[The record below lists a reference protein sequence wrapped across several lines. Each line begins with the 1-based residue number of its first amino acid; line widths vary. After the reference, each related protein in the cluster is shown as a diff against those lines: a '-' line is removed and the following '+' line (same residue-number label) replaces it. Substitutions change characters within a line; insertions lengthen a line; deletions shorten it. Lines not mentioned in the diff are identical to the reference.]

1 MPFLFAAG
9 GIERKQALVS
19 GTQVKG
25 VAHFNRRHFIGD
37 FTRIV
42 RLLHIASTEHPGFFQ
57 IMDVIGVNLFQRRKA
72 LTFLITTIGR
82 PVLIGNGGDS
92 FSRCGIGA

>member
-37 FTRIV
+37 FARIV
-42 RLLHIASTEHPGFFQ
+42 RLLHTERSPHNFP
-57 IMDVIGVNLFQRRKA
+57 KA
-72 LTFLITTIGR
+72 
-82 PVLIGNGGDS
+82 
-92 FSRCGIGA
+92 

>member
-9 GIERKQALVS
+9 GIECKQALVS

-37 FTRIV
+37 FTDRSA
-42 RLLHIASTEHPGFFQ
+42 ASHRQSGTPGFFQ
-57 IMDVIGVNLFQRRKA
+57 IVNVIGVNLFQR
-72 LTFLITTIGR
+72 
-82 PVLIGNGGDS
+82 
-92 FSRCGIGA
+92 

>member
-25 VAHFNRRHFIGD
+25 VARFNRRHFIGD
-37 FTRIV
+37 FARIV
-42 RLLHIASTEHPGFFQ
+42 SATSHRQYGTRASFRLWTLS
-57 IMDVIGVNLFQRRKA
+57 GVNLFRGEKA
-72 LTFLITTIGR
+72 LTFLIATMGR
-82 PVLIGNGGDS
+82 PV
-92 FSRCGIGA
+92 

>member
-25 VAHFNRRHFIGD
+25 VAH
-37 FTRIV
+37 
-42 RLLHIASTEHPGFFQ
+42 L
-57 IMDVIGVNLFQRRKA
+57 IGVTSLVISPGSFGCFTSPVRNTQASFRLWTLSA
-72 LTFLITTIGR
+72 LICFRGEKR
-82 PVLIGNGGDS
+82 
-92 FSRCGIGA
+92 